1 MLYLKR
7 NLPVWE
13 RIVRLCL
20 AVFVGGATSYFLDI
34 RILQILGFSTAAIL
48 AITAFFGFCPACAM
62 FGRKS
67 IGESAYAA
75 RSRTTHPSRLCW

>member
-1 MLYLKR
+1 MFYFKR

-20 AVFVGGATSYFLDI
+20 AILVGGATSYFLDV
-34 RILQILGFSTAAIL
+34 RILQILGFSIAAIL
-48 AITAFFGFCPACAM
+48 ASTAFLGFCPACKM

-67 IGESAYAA
+67 ISE
-75 RSRTTHPSRLCW
+75 